1 MLNITSPDRV
11 QVLYIPFNGMAPA
24 DGAELG
30 LIARSTH
37 DESPR
42 LAFTW
47 KGWELSGNFV
57 KACVELP
64 EGLHAGEWEYTLTDS
79 EGVVYSRGL
88 MQVGAMPADAA
99 YMQYNNETEYQ
110 EYGN

>member
-99 YMQYNNETEYQ
+99 SVQYNNETEYQ